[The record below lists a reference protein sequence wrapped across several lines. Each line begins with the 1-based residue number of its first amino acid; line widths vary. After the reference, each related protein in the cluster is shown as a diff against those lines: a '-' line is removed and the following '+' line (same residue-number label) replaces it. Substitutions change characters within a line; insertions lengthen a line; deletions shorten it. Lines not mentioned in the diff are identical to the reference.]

1 MERWARMC
9 RSMGALGM
17 AVAKVGHSQHLRP
30 AAFLFS
36 IPTAQNHGGG
46 LFMKSAAIGLWN
58 RIYFKRFGNGV
69 GPEAGTVT
77 EGGPRQM
84 DRQCRAQG
92 SLWLP
97 RAPPVLTGAEWG
109 AGHSRTS
116 LFPFFVKITPA
127 SPAHLPSLKTWL
139 GSVGIRTSA

>member
-69 GPEAGTVT
+69 GPEAGNGD
-77 EGGPRQM
+77 GGWTTANGQAVQSTGLPL
-84 DRQCRAQG
+84 APAG
-92 SLWLP
+92 SP
-97 RAPPVLTGAEWG
+97 SSHG
-109 AGHSRTS
+109 SRVGSRPFQDLS
-116 LFPFFVKITPA
+116 LSLLCKNHPCIP
-127 SPAHLPSLKTWL
+127 SPSSQPQNL
-139 GSVGIRTSA
+139 VR